1 VNPAFSVKSKVFH
14 VGLSVALELCFF
26 GDHLSVPT
34 TNQFPMT
41 AIQFDKVICAL
52 GFALGTMHLSTSLA
66 TADGPDFYKVQG
78 APDGN
83 SLPLRGTP
91 DASTPLGFIP
101 VNAECVRN
109 LGCQGGL
116 SLQEFTSL
124 SDKEKAERLATNP
137 RWCKVDYQG
146 QTGWVQG
153 QYLAEAP
160 CANADSATRQLPV
173 GPKPLVV
180 KGSIKGYLSADY
192 RIKVFAGQT
201 LTVSLTARHPQAY
214 FNVFPSGSQEAIFV
228 GSSTGNKALVVIPMD
243 GEYTL
248 QVYLMRAAARRGA
261 TSKFTLTASLQG
273 QALPA
278 IASSKDALVP
288 GTPFHAT
295 AHVKCSPPY
304 SAIVTSCEAG
314 VIRRSLDGT
323 ATVQV
328 RWPQGVRHILF
339 FKGKAIASDSA
350 RPITSTKTE
359 DMNKVTIGG
368 DEVLDIP
375 DVLLTGG

>member
-1 VNPAFSVKSKVFH
+1 MRS
-14 VGLSVALELCFF
+14 LCFDKIIYAVVF
-26 GDHLSVPT
+26 ALG
-34 TNQFPMT
+34 
-41 AIQFDKVICAL
+41 AIQFNLAQ
-52 GFALGTMHLSTSLA
+52 A

-78 APDGN
+78 APDGGN
-83 SLPLRGTP
+83 LPLRATP
-91 DASTPLGFIP
+91 AASTQLGFIP

-116 SLQEFTSL
+116 TMQEFTSL
-124 SDKEKAERLATNP
+124 SDTERAKRLAANP
-137 RWCKVDYQG
+137 RWCKVTYQG
-146 QTGWVQG
+146 LTGWVEG
-153 QYLAEAP
+153 KFLTEAP
-160 CANADSATRQLPV
+160 CTNADTAARQLPV

-180 KGSIKGYLSADY
+180 KGSIKGHQIADY
-192 RIKVFAGQT
+192 RIKGLAGQILKVT
-201 LTVSLTARHPQAY
+201 LSTRHPQTY
-214 FNVFPSGSQEAIFV
+214 FNLLPSGAQEAMFV
-228 GSSTGNKALVVIPMD
+228 GNSAGNKASAVIPMD

-248 QVYLMRAAARRGA
+248 QVYLMSAAARRGE

-278 IASSKDALVP
+278 VASSKDALVR

-295 AHVKCSPPY
+295 ARVGCTPPFG
-304 SAIVTSCEAG
+304 AIVSSCDAG

-339 FKGKAIASDSA
+339 VKGKAIASDSA
-350 RPITSTKTE
+350 QAITSTKTA

-368 DEVLDIP
+368 DEIFDIP
-375 DVLLTGG
+375 DALLTGG

>member
-1 VNPAFSVKSKVFH
+1 
-14 VGLSVALELCFF
+14 
-26 GDHLSVPT
+26 
-34 TNQFPMT
+34 MT
-41 AIQFDKVICAL
+41 AFRLAKIFCAL
-52 GFALGTMHLSTSLA
+52 VFALGAVHFNMALA

-83 SLPLRGTP
+83 GLPLRGKP
-91 DASTPLGFIP
+91 DASTPLGVIP
-101 VNAECVRN
+101 VNATCVRN

-116 SLQEFTSL
+116 TMQEFTSL
-124 SDKEKAERLATNP
+124 SDEEKAQRLAANP
-137 RWCKVDYQG
+137 RWCKVAYQG
-146 QTGWVQG
+146 QTGWVEG

-160 CANADSATRQLPV
+160 CANADSAARQLPV
-173 GPKPLVV
+173 GLKPLVV
-180 KGSIKGYLSADY
+180 KGSIKGYQNADY
-192 RIKVFAGQT
+192 RIRVSAGQT
-201 LTVSLTARHPQAY
+201 LTVALTARHPQAY

-228 GSSTGNKALVVIPMD
+228 GSSTGNKASLVIPMD

-248 QVYLMRAAARRGA
+248 QVYLMRAAARRGE

-295 AHVKCSPPY
+295 SRVKCTPPFG
-304 SAIVTSCEAG
+304 AIVSSCDAG
-314 VIRRSLDGT
+314 VIRRGFDGT

-339 FKGKAIASDSA
+339 VNGKAIASDSA
-350 RPITSTKTE
+350 RSITSTKAE
-359 DMNKVTIGG
+359 DMNKVTIGD
-368 DEVLDIP
+368 DEVFDIP